1 MKAYFYIDSNNV
13 QKGPV
18 AGERLTEFGVTAET
32 PVWCDGMSDWMPAET
47 VDELKPLFQQPPW
60 QQFGQQQ
67 YAGSQSYQQQPNYG
81 RYQQPYNQSR
91 QYGYNPQQP
100 VPEKPDNWL
109 AWSILC
115 TILCCLPFGVVGIVY
130 VEHQQHRYDQH
141 YRHEQRV
148 HETPAGLAA
157 EHYPH
162 GVCRQTDTHAEVNG
176 ISEKLI
182 HSLFLLSPANHIL
195 RDEARHAHHHHRANH
210 GHHYIGRPVAGYV
223 APRVN
228 QPHSCRY
235 EHDGHHCYKERAH
248 LAHVRHLHP
257 LHLQGHKQRRDAIY
271 ARGDGQRQQA
281 VEHLA
286 QK

>member
-47 VDELKPLFQQPPW
+47 VNELKPLFQQPPW

-81 RYQQPYNQSR
+81 SYQQPYNQSR

-130 VEHQQHRYDQH
+130 
-141 YRHEQRV
+141 
-148 HETPAGLAA
+148 AA
-157 EHYPH
+157 QVDSLWNQGRFAEAIKAAKKAKTFTLI
-162 GVCRQTDTHAEVNG
+162 GV
-176 ISEKLI
+176 ISAAI
-182 HSLFLLSPANHIL
+182 FLLIYFLIWFFAAAL
-195 RDEARHAHHHHRANH
+195 
-210 GHHYIGRPVAGYV
+210 GIGAATMATESY
-223 APRVN
+223 
-228 QPHSCRY
+228 Y
-235 EHDGHHCYKERAH
+235 Y
-248 LAHVRHLHP
+248 
-257 LHLQGHKQRRDAIY
+257 
-271 ARGDGQRQQA
+271 
-281 VEHLA
+281 
-286 QK
+286 

>member
-47 VDELKPLFQQPPW
+47 VNELKPLFQQPPW

-81 RYQQPYNQSR
+81 SYQQPYNQSR

-130 VEHQQHRYDQH
+130 
-141 YRHEQRV
+141 
-148 HETPAGLAA
+148 AA
-157 EHYPH
+157 QVDSLWNQGRFTEAIKAAKKAKTFTLI
-162 GVCRQTDTHAEVNG
+162 GV
-176 ISEKLI
+176 ISAAI
-182 HSLFLLSPANHIL
+182 FLLIYFLIWFFAAAL
-195 RDEARHAHHHHRANH
+195 
-210 GHHYIGRPVAGYV
+210 GIGAATMATESY
-223 APRVN
+223 
-228 QPHSCRY
+228 Y
-235 EHDGHHCYKERAH
+235 Y
-248 LAHVRHLHP
+248 
-257 LHLQGHKQRRDAIY
+257 
-271 ARGDGQRQQA
+271 
-281 VEHLA
+281 
-286 QK
+286 